1 MLEII
6 KKIFLKLGNINVYR
20 DWGWA
25 PEFSEAIFK
34 INNNKVP
41 DDYVVGTGK
50 IISLRYIIKKIFKL
64 KKINKKFLKINSPK
78 SLRPADIKKIG
89 TNPKKIYKNLNWKS
103 KTNIDQIIKKML
115 LNELY

>member
-1 MLEII
+1 M
-6 KKIFLKLGNINVYR
+6 G
-20 DWGWA
+20 

-64 KKINKKFLKINSPK
+64 KKKINKKFLKINSPK
-78 SLRPADIKKIG
+78 SLRPADIKK
-89 TNPKKIYKNLNWKS
+89 LA
-103 KTNIDQIIKKML
+103 QIQRKFIRI
-115 LNELY
+115 